1 MVNYN
6 SNGLV
11 YLSSFVSS
19 HNSSLSFSLSGL
31 FFWLLEFGKRGI
43 GRERER
49 ERECEW
55 GRSFFLLQEIWEC
68 GASAQVA
75 ADLSTL

>member
-19 HNSSLSFSLSGL
+19 QNSSLSFSLVFSFG
-31 FFWLLEFGKRGI
+31 FWNLEREELE
-43 GRERER
+43 ERER
-49 ERECEW
+49 DRESAEW

-68 GASAQVA
+68 GAGAQVA